1 MYHLP
6 LDHHNHLALG
16 PDHYEHAETYRT
28 RDHSLQTE
36 SRHASRAQG
45 DRRRSFSILRALPA
59 RFLRNGGSHDFCS
72 PA

>member
-6 LDHHNHLALG
+6 LDHHNHLGLG
-16 PDHYEHAETYRT
+16 PDHYGHAETYRT
-28 RDHSLQTE
+28 RDHSRQ
-36 SRHASRAQG
+36 
-45 DRRRSFSILRALPA
+45 